1 MKRLVFI
8 VLGFCALMSS
18 CNTEKGPRKFAVET
32 TYGTMTFELYDETPL
47 HRDNF
52 IKLTEEGFYDGTLFH
67 RVINNFMIQGG
78 DPDSKGAPAG
88 LRLGMGGPGYTIP
101 AEILPQFIHTKGA
114 LAAARRG
121 GPGNPDKESSGS
133 QFYIVHGN
141 EIPAGMIDMMEQ
153 NKQRKDPSFSY
164 TAEQKAEYASTPGTP
179 NLDGDYTV
187 FGRMLEGFEVLDA
200 IAKVQK
206 AAGDRPIE
214 DVSMKVKML
223 N

>member
-1 MKRLVFI
+1 MRRIVFI
-8 VLGFCALMSS
+8 VLGFCALLTACS
-18 CNTEKGPRKFAVET
+18 TEKGPRQFEIET
-32 TYGTMTFELYDETPL
+32 SYGTMTFELFDETPL

-52 IKLTEEGFYDGTLFH
+52 VKLTEEGFYDGTLFH

-88 LRLGMGGPGYTIP
+88 LRLGTGGPDYTIP

-121 GPGNPDKESSGS
+121 GAANPEKRSSGS
-133 QFYIVHGN
+133 QFYVVHGSQS
-141 EIPAGMIDMMEQ
+141 PPGMLDALE
-153 NKQRKDPSFSY
+153 QRKEGDFKY
-164 TAEQKAEYASTPGTP
+164 TVEQRAEYASTPGTP

-187 FGRMLEGFEVLDA
+187 FGRMIEGFEVLDA
-200 IAKVQK
+200 IAQVQK